1 MSAHK
6 QVNIQSHDDNRWQ
19 SLSALIDAEATRDET
34 ASCLAQLKRDFEA
47 GQRWSEYHL
56 IGDVMRGMEPMRKDF
71 VTRFSDSLAAE
82 PTVLAPPS
90 RSWAPRVAAASAAVF
105 AVFGVVALTGVMR
118 EPVAVNT
125 LAARSGPDI
134 QPAAAA
140 PEPDETRLAPY
151 LVAHQEFSP
160 MAVASP
166 YQRAVVAAL
175 DQP

>member
-19 SLSALIDAEATRDET
+19 SLSALLDAEATRDET
-34 ASCLAQLKRDFEA
+34 ASCLARLKRDFEA

-56 IGDVMRGMEPMRKDF
+56 IGDVMRGMEPMGNDF
-71 VTRFSDSLAAE
+71 VTRFSESLAAE

-105 AVFGVVALTGVMR
+105 AVLGVVALTGVMR

-134 QPAAAA
+134 QPAAPAL
-140 PEPDETRLAPY
+140 DETRLAPY